1 MKKTLILSFIG
12 GMSILFAKEPFER
25 DPSLVFSG
33 EDLPEETKSSL
44 VQKMVERSK
53 SFVYLKMSGADSQP
67 TDSVNVLPGIGVGYR
82 LNAGTS
88 AIDFSVSSIWGR
100 GKDGHRSYYYTVPKA
115 TYIHYLAP
123 KSNQSPYAGVGLAW
137 GGLRTKDQ
145 REFVGIIPNATVG
158 VEMNRNA
165 NWRSFFQ
172 LDVSQPALA
181 AKTKG
186 DFPGPIA
193 ELSVGAGF

>member
-1 MKKTLILSFIG
+1 MKKTLIFSLIA
-12 GMSILFAKEPFER
+12 GMSSLFAKEPFAK
-25 DPSLVFSG
+25 DPSLVLSG

-44 VQKMVERSK
+44 VERMVERSK

-67 TDSVNVLPGIGVGYR
+67 TDSIKVLPGLGLGYR

-100 GKDGHRSYYYTVPKA
+100 RTDGRRSYFYTVPKA
-115 TYIHYLAP
+115 TYIRYFAP
-123 KSNQSPYAGVGLAW
+123 ARNQSPYAGVGLAW
-137 GGLRTKDQ
+137 GGLRTKDD
-145 REFVGIIPNATVG
+145 REFEGIIPNATVG

-165 NWRSFFQ
+165 NWRSFVQ
-172 LDVSQPALA
+172 LDVSQPAIA

-186 DFPGPIA
+186 DFPGPMA
-193 ELSVGAGF
+193 ELSIGAGF